1 MSTVDIQEWRR
12 KTPEESMPRVE
23 EFAKR
28 ILAHL
33 TPDDINEGGL
43 VETPH
48 RFARMWLHELTAG
61 YRVDVAGLF
70 KKFPDEGEGNMVA
83 MCDIPVR
90 STCEHHLVPFV
101 GYAHIAYFPSD
112 EVVGLSK
119 LSRIVDAYARRL
131 QIQERLTRQVLAAI
145 DEHLT
150 PRGTMVVVSAE
161 HLCMTLRGVQ
171 APGTKTITSAV
182 SGMFKDNREGEKDE
196 FLRLIGCR

>member
-1 MSTVDIQEWRR
+1 
-12 KTPEESMPRVE
+12 MPRVE

-33 TPDDINEGGL
+33 TPEDINGGGL
-43 VETPH
+43 VETPT

-61 YRVDVAGLF
+61 YRVDVPGLF
-70 KKFPDEGEGNMVA
+70 KTFPDEGEGNMVA

-101 GYAHIAYFPSD
+101 GYAHIAYFPNGK
-112 EVVGLSK
+112 VVGLSK
-119 LSRIVDAYARRL
+119 LSRIVDAFSRRL
-131 QIQERLTRQVLAAI
+131 QIQERLTKQVLDAL
-145 DEHLT
+145 DEHLK

-182 SGMFKDNREGEKDE
+182 SGMFKHNGEGEKDE